1 MLTKQQPSLWECGKP
16 CSIRLSKLGGRRTR
30 MRFQDRYPAH
40 RAPFPQRIV
49 EFPACFA
56 VLFLVRGLGTEM
68 WTSKKPRRMTTF
80 TDSCSEP
87 KKIRLS
93 SSLVMKAFANTNQ
106 PRRNLR
112 YLP

>member
-1 MLTKQQPSLWECGKP
+1 
-16 CSIRLSKLGGRRTR
+16 

-49 EFPACFA
+49 EVPACFA

-87 KKIRLS
+87 INETQDYVRR
-93 SSLVMKAFANTNQ
+93 VMALYVGRQ
-106 PRRNLR
+106 
-112 YLP
+112 